1 MSKIGDEMAFAS
13 VTTVRQESHIERDPD
28 GEFPAILRPQQVIET
43 TGGMTL
49 RQHYAGL
56 AMQGI
61 LSNPNCDGNRPL
73 IVQAAVLNADALCKA
88 LEKKSP

>member
-1 MSKIGDEMAFAS
+1 MSKLGDMPAFPVPGLS
-13 VTTVRQESHIERDPD
+13 NLPN
-28 GEFPAILRPQQVIET
+28 GEFIHPS
-43 TGGMTL
+43 GGMTL
-49 RQHYAGL
+49 RDYYAGL